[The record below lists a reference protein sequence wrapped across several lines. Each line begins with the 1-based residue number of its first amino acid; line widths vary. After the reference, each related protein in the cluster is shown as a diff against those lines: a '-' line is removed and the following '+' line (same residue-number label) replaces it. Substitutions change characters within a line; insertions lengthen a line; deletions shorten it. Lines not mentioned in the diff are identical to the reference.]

1 MLIRLNANSG
11 TPVYLQLEAALRRKI
26 NNGRWKPG
34 KASPAERQ
42 LAKDLKISHITLRTA
57 LLACGTAQRRRG
69 SNQSR
74 RPSPRKLNPITR
86 REMAAPGKM
95 AAHGLS
101 SI

>member
-11 TPVYLQLEAALRRKI
+11 TPVYLQLEAALRREI

-34 KASPAERQ
+34 EALPAKLR
-42 LAKDLKISHITLRTA
+42 LAKDLKVPRIMLRTA
-57 LLACGTAQRRRG
+57 LLACGAAQRRRG